1 MKFALVSLGLPPSQ
15 SGQSIVLYHLL
26 KDSKPDQY
34 CLITQKN
41 FYLYGIQGNSSS
53 TLPGRYYYIKPDHQV
68 LRVMLSVASSA
79 HSIGILNTL
88 LRLRIRQLERIIHQ
102 EGCDAV
108 IACTGDLFDPPAAYQ
123 VSRTLGIPY
132 ILYAFDHYAYQW
144 FSPFLRAFAQKHEKQ
159 IVPGAA
165 EVIVPNEFLCQEY
178 RQAYG
183 IEATTLHN
191 PCDLSRYQEAPD
203 NSIIDRDGEI
213 TILYTGGVYEAH
225 YDAFKNLVSALN
237 YLNRPEIH
245 LHIYTP
251 QSESKLRANGISGDS
266 VTYHKNQPIFAMP
279 AIQQKADI
287 LFLPLAFNS
296 PYPEVV
302 KSASPGKIGE
312 LLAARRPVLVH
323 APADSF
329 VSWYFKRYSCGFVVD
344 KNDPVELAKGIET
357 LVDDQTLRKNL
368 SNAAYARAAKDFDGE
383 VIKKKFFDTLKSR
396 CIR

>member
-1 MKFALVSLGLPPSQ
+1 
-15 SGQSIVLYHLL
+15 
-26 KDSKPDQY
+26 
-34 CLITQKN
+34 
-41 FYLYGIQGNSSS
+41 
-53 TLPGRYYYIKPDHQV
+53 
-68 LRVMLSVASSA
+68 MLSVASSA

-213 TILYTGGVYEAH
+213 KILYTGGVYEAH
-225 YDAFKNLVSALN
+225 YDAFKNLISALN

-251 QSESKLRANGISGDS
+251 QSESKLRANGLSGDS
-266 VTYHKNQPIFAMP
+266 VTYHKNQPIFTMP

-302 KSASPGKIGE
+302 KSASPGKMGE

>member
-1 MKFALVSLGLPPSQ
+1 MKFALVSVGLPPSQ
-15 SGQSIVLYHLL
+15 SGQSMVLYHLL
-26 KDSKPDQY
+26 KDVRPDQY

-41 FYLYGIQGNSSS
+41 FYLYGVQGNSSS

-68 LRVMLSVASSA
+68 LRAMLGFASST
-79 HSIGILNTL
+79 HSTGILDAL
-88 LRLRIRQLERIIHQ
+88 LRLRVRQLERIIHR

-123 VSRTLGIPY
+123 VSRSLGIPY
-132 ILYAFDHYAYQW
+132 ILYAFDHYSYQW
-144 FSPFLRAFAQKHEKQ
+144 FSPFLRAFAQKHEEQ

-165 EVIVPNEFLCQEY
+165 EIIVPNEFLCQEY
-178 RQAYG
+178 RQTYG
-183 IEATTLHN
+183 VEATVLHN
-191 PCDLSRYQEAPD
+191 PCDLSRYQETPD
-203 NSIIDRDGEI
+203 NSKIGRDGEI

-225 YDAFKNLVSALN
+225 YDAFKNLISALN

-251 QSESKLRANGISGDS
+251 QSESKLRANGISGDP
-266 VTYHKNQPIFAMP
+266 VTYHKNQPIVTMP
-279 AIQQKADI
+279 AIQQKADV

-302 KSASPGKIGE
+302 NSASPGKMGE

-323 APADSF
+323 APAGSF
-329 VSWYFKRYSCGFVVD
+329 VSWYFKRYSCGLVVD

-357 LVDDQTLRKNL
+357 LVDDQALRENL
-368 SNAAYARAAKDFDGE
+368 STAAYARAVKDFDE
-383 VIKKKFFDTLKSR
+383 KSIKKKFFDTLESR
-396 CIR
+396 YTR